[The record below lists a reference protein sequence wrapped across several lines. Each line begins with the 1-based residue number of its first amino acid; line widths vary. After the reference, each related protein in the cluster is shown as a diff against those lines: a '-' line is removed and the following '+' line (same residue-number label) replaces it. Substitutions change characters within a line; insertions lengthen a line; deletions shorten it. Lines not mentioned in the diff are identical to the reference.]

1 MSERGVAPA
10 AMTLLAGTDSAGGR
24 CVLDQQTCPGNSHE
38 DCLTIFWI
46 VGSWLP
52 IDVLLQLRLPP
63 PEPVMFLRLLGTAYL
78 GLLAGYWI
86 GLRQARNGQHPTAT
100 VGAGIVSNGGA
111 AVCLLYFGAVER
123 SWSSWGGIATSI
135 MWGSGRDLWNSLNL
149 LMGRRNVEE

>member
-1 MSERGVAPA
+1 MSS
-10 AMTLLAGTDSAGGR
+10 LSKLALVIRVKIA
-24 CVLDQQTCPGNSHE
+24 V
-38 DCLTIFWI
+38 TIFWI

-52 IDVLLQLRLPP
+52 VDVLLQLGLPP

-111 AVCLLYFGAVER
+111 ALCLLYFGAVER

-135 MWGSGRDLWNSLNL
+135 MWGSAGVLILITIGLVVYGGRDLWNSLNL

>member
-1 MSERGVAPA
+1 
-10 AMTLLAGTDSAGGR
+10 
-24 CVLDQQTCPGNSHE
+24 
-38 DCLTIFWI
+38 
-46 VGSWLP
+46 
-52 IDVLLQLRLPP
+52 
-63 PEPVMFLRLLGTAYL
+63 MFLRLLGTAYL

-111 AVCLLYFGAVER
+111 ALCLLYFGAVER

-135 MWGSGRDLWNSLNL
+135 MWGSAGVLILITIGLVVYGGRDLWNSLNL